1 MGDLAAA
8 VRGLADEI
16 TATARPATNLG
27 FATGQVDSITA
38 VVVTVLVLGDKVQ
51 VPYYGALPAVGATV
65 GVLFIEGS
73 PVILGVPNGVPTF

>member
-1 MGDLAAA
+1 M
-8 VRGLADEI
+8 
-16 TATARPATNLG
+16 
-27 FATGQVDSITA
+27 
-38 VVVTVLVLGDKVQ
+38 Q